1 MPDYSD
7 FKVFDCLF
15 CVSVRESDKFSP
27 RAIRCVFLGYPHVHK
42 GFKLL
47 DLTNHKQF
55 ISMNVIFYEIVFSFL
70 DKSDTAPPPDFY
82 HLQNCLHFDTSNAT
96 SGTSFSSPPNISL
109 NHDSSHLVDCD
120 SLDYFGEFPDAHDCS
135 DTNSPNDLPLSNNS
149 PVDETINSSDVRFTS
164 FLDNLPP
171 SSDRL
176 TNMSIDD
183 VSVPMPGQFTRSR
196 VKPTLWTDYVIPG

>member
-15 CVSVRESDKFSP
+15 CVSVRESDKYSP

-55 ISMNVIFYEIVFSFL
+55 ISMNVIFHEIVFSFL

-82 HLQNCLHFDTSNAT
+82 HLQNCLHFDTSMQL
-96 SGTSFSSPPNISL
+96 PI
-109 NHDSSHLVDCD
+109 HL
-120 SLDYFGEFPDAHDCS
+120 FPVLLIFLLIMI
-135 DTNSPNDLPLSNNS
+135 LPIWL
-149 PVDETINSSDVRFTS
+149 I
-164 FLDNLPP
+164 
-171 SSDRL
+171 
-176 TNMSIDD
+176 
-183 VSVPMPGQFTRSR
+183 
-196 VKPTLWTDYVIPG
+196 VIL